1 MNLLRASVVT
11 LVLALLAVPGPAART
26 TLVRAEAATLASLAS
41 PVAYPRSVAGDV
53 DPRDARAA
61 AEALGDLQRA
71 YRLLDGVTVT
81 FGDTPRGHEAVAYY
95 TQGRIVISRTHT
107 VDVVTILRHEVW
119 HIIDWRD
126 DQVIDWGESLPPAVS
141 TAYLTG

>member
-11 LVLALLAVPGPAART
+11 LVLALLAVPGPAARPT
-26 TLVRAEAATLASLAS
+26 VLPAEAAAFAS
-41 PVAYPRSVAGDV
+41 PVAYPRPVALDV

-141 TAYLTG
+141 STYLNG